1 MSGNA
6 PFSLTTM
13 DTMGCTMGTIRNTE
27 FYTEKNRP
35 AFLCV
40 KLCVLRVE
48 KQSNAL
54 VAFVKTIV
62 SIVVKSSVPTTCRD
76 RLTIPEQHFPIG

>member
-1 MSGNA
+1 
-6 PFSLTTM
+6 M
-13 DTMGCTMGTIRNTE
+13 DTIGNTE
-27 FYTEKNRP
+27 DTEFNTEKNRP

-54 VAFVKTIV
+54 VSFVKTIV
-62 SIVVKSSVPTTCRD
+62 SIVVKHNQRTSTLALSNFSTLELLISPR
-76 RLTIPEQHFPIG
+76 